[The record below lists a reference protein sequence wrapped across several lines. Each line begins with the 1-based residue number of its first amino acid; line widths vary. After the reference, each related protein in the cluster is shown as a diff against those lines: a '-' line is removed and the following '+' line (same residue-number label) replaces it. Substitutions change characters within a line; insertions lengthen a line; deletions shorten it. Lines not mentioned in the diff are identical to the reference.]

1 MTSPGATPRADR
13 PYHHGDLRAALI
25 SAALTVIA
33 EQGTANLSLR
43 ELARRAG
50 VSHAAPAHH
59 FGDKTGLLTAIAAE
73 GFRMLAEATS
83 AAWQRTGSFLEVGVA
98 YVRFATTHP
107 AHFTVMFRPDLHRTG
122 DPVLSEA
129 RARARAALENPA
141 GPAARAVGG
150 DTGTA
155 GLAAWALMHGLATLW
170 LTGNLADPDPESL
183 ARAVGSY
190 LFMTGGASD
199 TPAPPG
205 RR

>member
-1 MTSPGATPRADR
+1 
-13 PYHHGDLRAALI
+13 
-25 SAALTVIA
+25 
-33 EQGTANLSLR
+33 
-43 ELARRAG
+43 
-50 VSHAAPAHH
+50 
-59 FGDKTGLLTAIAAE
+59 
-73 GFRMLAEATS
+73 MLAEATS
-83 AAWQRTGSFLEVGVA
+83 AAWQRTASFLEVGVA

-107 AHFTVMFRPDLHRTG
+107 AHFAVMFRPDLHRTG

-129 RARARAALENPA
+129 RARARAALESPA
-141 GPAARAVGG
+141 GPTARAVGG